1 MKPAGLAVGE
11 EQVDTKQIPFS
22 RLAVRGRGEGGSRER
37 FEHSFIPAMNTK
49 EGSLMER
56 GE

>member
-1 MKPAGLAVGE
+1 MKPTGLAVGE

-22 RLAVRGRGEGGSRER
+22 HLAVRGRGEGGCRER

-49 EGSLMER
+49 EESLRER